1 MRVWMGPKYNDT
13 NMYNQLL
20 SESLEGIGLE
30 VNDVKR
36 KQFSKLKRGDVLH
49 VHWIH
54 PLYQKNNMLLFLIRS
69 LVMILVF
76 SFLRLKGVVLIWTI
90 HNLYPHQHKFP
101 TLERLTRK
109 TVISLCTKCV
119 TASEFIKKQVVKEFG
134 VKPDK
139 IAVIPHGHYQGVYQH
154 QGKNYREIYGI
165 PENGYVYLFIG
176 AIKPYKGVQQL
187 VESFNRIKNENTY
200 LVIAGKPSKDME
212 EVLARYQGQQN
223 IIMDLRFIPDEEV
236 ADIISMCDSF
246 VLPFQEI
253 TTSGSAILALSFKK
267 PIVIPKTPFVD
278 EYFTPEIAS
287 IYDPAKGE
295 LLESAMLQV
304 QKVDPVQVEPVYEH
318 ILGRLDWKNIA
329 LQLSEIYQNRP
340 APRVSR
346 ALDKG

>member
-1 MRVWMGPKYNDT
+1 MRIWMGPKYNDT

-36 KQFSKLKRGDVLH
+36 KQFSKLQRGDVLH

-54 PLYQKNNMLLFLIRS
+54 PLYQNNNLLLFLVRS
-69 LVMILVF
+69 LIMVLVF
-76 SFLRLKGVVLIWTI
+76 SFLRMKGVVLIWTI

-101 TLERLTRK
+101 RLEKLVRK
-109 TVISLCTKCV
+109 TFIMLCSKCV
-119 TASEFIKKQVVKEFG
+119 TASHFIKKQVVEVFG
-134 VKPDK
+134 ANPDK

-154 QGKNYREIYGI
+154 QGKNYREVYGI
-165 PENGYVYLFIG
+165 PEDGYVYLFIG

-187 VESFNRIKNENTY
+187 VESFNRIKSENTY
-200 LVIAGKPSKDME
+200 LVIAGKPTKDME
-212 EVLARYQGQQN
+212 EYLSRYQGQHQ
-223 IIMDLRFIPDEEV
+223 IILDLRFVPDEEV

-287 IYDPAKGE
+287 IYDPQKGE
-295 LLESAMLQV
+295 LLETAMEQV
-304 QKVDPVQVEPVYEH
+304 RRVEADKVEPVYEQ
-318 ILGRLDWKNIA
+318 ILARLDWKNIA

-340 APRVSR
+340 AAQVSR
-346 ALDKG
+346 AFDKS